1 MPILNRDDAQE
12 VERHVRDI
20 FDARDDGRGNA
31 VRRLFVEVMDF
42 MSDFGRVSLMD
53 APASVSLPGSAER
66 VAVLDGVR
74 VFYAALDSRR
84 VRTREAVAAANSL
97 ARAMGEDMLIVFA
110 NGGASEMHFVHPV
123 FGGARPVLRRMVV
136 ERGVP
141 RRTAVQQLSN
151 IYWRIQDEAGDV
163 RSALTSAF
171 DVEPVTR
178 RFFEEYDRVFNFA
191 MRAVREAR
199 GARESESD
207 AEDRRM
213 FVQTLF
219 NRLTFVYFLS
229 RKGWLRFGGDADYL
243 RALWRSYQDAG
254 GDGKNF
260 YYDRLRPLFFGGL
273 NNYRSRDITGG
284 TATPALI
291 GEVPFLNGGL
301 FKYTELDER
310 YRDSVPDAAFERA
323 LDGLFDRF
331 NFTVTESTPFDVEV
345 AVDPEMLGKMFEELV
360 TKNERHGAGAYYTP
374 RGVVSFMC
382 REGLKSYLR
391 RRVPSLDEEALAR
404 FVDGRDAAAIPPI
417 DAPAVGT
424 ALDEVSVVDPACGS
438 GAYLL
443 GMMQELVEL
452 REALYNARQD
462 PRSLYDLKL
471 HVIQRSLY
479 GADADPFAVNIAMLR
494 LWLSLSVDYEGD
506 TPEALPNLDFKIV
519 RGDSLTAPDP
529 SAAQGEMSTA
539 LIAASGLGE
548 LKGEYMRESDGARK
562 AALRARIE
570 SEESDLLRS
579 LGGAAAP
586 EGAVDWRVAF
596 SEVFANKGGFDVAI
610 ANPPYVRQEL
620 IKPDAYKNELAR
632 MYADAATRRSDLYCH
647 FYARGLQLLA
657 DGGAH
662 VFVCSNSWLDVGYG
676 AKLQE
681 YLLNA
686 ARVRTIWE
694 SAVERQFSTA
704 DVNTIISA
712 IEKTAPRDGDETRFV
727 SLRDEFNEAIAD
739 AGLRREVVKTR
750 RELLEAGLG
759 SANSRGVRKFVGD
772 KWGGK
777 YLRAPSIYHH
787 ILNEYSGRLVRL
799 GDVANVRRGI
809 TTGANGFFYLTRE
822 TIEQRGIEPEFLS
835 PAMTSPQESRS
846 VLVDARSLPYR
857 VFTCRED
864 KSEIAGTGALAYI
877 KWGESQGLHERSTLS
892 SRKRWYSLAGAADA
906 PILMNR
912 MMDETSRAFLIT
924 GTLYANNV
932 LYEIRPKPAAHA
944 NHVCAAL
951 NSTVCQMMVNLD
963 GRTNFGGGLLELS
976 AYGVAGLNIVSPAH
990 LGDFDDAIFASA
1002 DWDVLNPSRA
1012 RLALDAAVFDAL
1024 GLTLGER
1031 DAVYAAVRE
1040 LVGNRLRRAGSV

>member
-20 FDARDDGRGNA
+20 FAARDDGRGSS

-42 MSDFGRVSLMD
+42 APDFGRVSMED

-74 VFYAALDSRR
+74 VFYAALDTRR
-84 VRTREAVAAANSL
+84 VRRAEAVAAANSL

-110 NGGASEMHFVHPV
+110 NGGASELHFVHPV

-136 ERGVP
+136 ERDVP

-151 IYWRIQDEAGDV
+151 IYWHIQDEGGDV
-163 RSALTSAF
+163 RSALNSAF

-178 RFFEEYDRVFNFA
+178 RFFEEYNRVFNFA

-199 GARESESD
+199 GGLESESD

-229 RKGWLRFGGDADYL
+229 RKGWLRFGGDTDYL
-243 RALWRSYQDAG
+243 RALWRSYQDADD

-284 TATPALI
+284 AATPALI

-301 FKYTELDER
+301 FEYTELDER
-310 YRDSVPDAAFERA
+310 YRDSVPDAAFELA

-360 TKNERHGAGAYYTP
+360 TGRHESGAYYTP

-391 RRVPSLDEEALAR
+391 RSVPNLDEGALAR

-424 ALDEVSVVDPACGS
+424 ALDEVAVVDPACGS

-494 LWLSLSVDYEGD
+494 LWLSLSVDYEGEK
-506 TPEALPNLDFKIV
+506 PEALPNLDFKIV

-548 LKGEYMRESDGARK
+548 LKAAYMRESDGARK
-562 AALRARIE
+562 DALKRDILRAESALRK
-570 SEESDLLRS
+570 S

-596 SEVFANKGGFDVAI
+596 SEVFVKKGGFDVAI

-620 IKPDAYKNELAR
+620 IKPDEYKSALAR

-681 YLLNA
+681 HLLNA
-686 ARVRTIWE
+686 ARVRTVYE
-694 SAVERQFSTA
+694 SAVEKQFSTA
-704 DVNTIISA
+704 EINTIISV
-712 IEKTAPRDGDETRFV
+712 IEKASPRDGDETRFV
-727 SLRDEFNEAIAD
+727 SLRDEFDEAIAD

-759 SANSRGVRKFVGD
+759 SANRRGVRKFVGD

-777 YLRAPSIYHH
+777 YLRVPSIYHH
-787 ILNEYSGRLVRL
+787 VLKEYSGRMVRL

-809 TTGANGFFYLTRE
+809 TTGANDFFYLTRE

-835 PAMTSPQESRS
+835 PAMTTPQESRS
-846 VLVDARSLPYR
+846 VLVDAGTLPYR

-864 KSEIAGTGALAYI
+864 KSEMAGTGALAYI

-892 SRKRWYSLAGAADA
+892 SRKRWYSLAGSDDA

-932 LYEIRPKPAAHA
+932 LYEIRPKQAARA
-944 NHVCAAL
+944 NHICAAL

-976 AYGVAGLNIVSPAH
+976 AYEVAGLNIVSPAR

-1002 DWDVLNPSRA
+1002 DWDILKPSRA
-1012 RLALDAAVFDAL
+1012 RLELDAAVFDAL
-1024 GLTLGER
+1024 GLTAGER
-1031 DAVYAAVRE
+1031 DAVYAAVSE

>member
-12 VERHVRDI
+12 VERHMRDI
-20 FDARDDGRGNA
+20 FEARDDGRA
-31 VRRLFVEVMDF
+31 ALVRRLFVEVMDF
-42 MSDFGRVSLMD
+42 MPDFGRVSMAD
-53 APASVSLPGSAER
+53 APASATLPGSAER

-74 VFYAALDSRR
+74 VFYAALDTRR

-110 NGGASEMHFVHPV
+110 NGGASELHFVHPV

-151 IYWRIQDEAGDV
+151 IYWRILDEGGDV
-163 RSALTSAF
+163 RSALNSAF

-199 GARESESD
+199 GALERESD

-243 RALWRSYQDAG
+243 RALWRSYQDADADG
-254 GDGKNF
+254 GEGKNF

-301 FKYTELDER
+301 FEYTELDER
-310 YRDSVPDAAFERA
+310 YRDSVPDEAFELA
-323 LDGLFDRF
+323 LVDLFDRF

-391 RRVPSLDEEALAR
+391 RRVPSLDEEALGL
-404 FVDGRDAAAIPPI
+404 FVDERDAAAIPPI
-417 DAPAVGT
+417 EAPAVGT
-424 ALDEVSVVDPACGS
+424 ALDEVAVVDPACGS

-462 PRSLYDLKL
+462 PRSLYALKL

-479 GADADPFAVNIAMLR
+479 GADIDPFAVNIAMLR
-494 LWLSLSVDYEGD
+494 LWLSLSVDYEGE

-519 RGDSLTAPDP
+519 RGDSLTAQDP

-548 LKGEYMRESDGARK
+548 LKAAYMRESDGVRK
-562 AALRARIE
+562 DALKRDILRA
-570 SEESDLLRS
+570 ESDLRQS

-596 SEVFANKGGFDVAI
+596 SEVFVKKGGFDVAI

-620 IKPDAYKNELAR
+620 ITPDSYKRGLSSL
-632 MYADAATRRSDLYCH
+632 YANATVKSSDLYCY
-647 FYARGLQLLA
+647 FYARAMQLLA

-686 ARVRTIWE
+686 ARVRTIYE

-704 DVNTIISA
+704 EINTIISV
-712 IEKTAPRDGDETRFV
+712 IEKTPPRDEDETLFV
-727 SLRDEFNEAIAD
+727 SLRSEFDDAIAN
-739 AGLRREVVKTR
+739 AGLRREMVKTR
-750 RELLEAGLG
+750 GELREAGLDG
-759 SANSRGVRKFVGD
+759 RRKFVGD

-777 YLRAPSIYHH
+777 YLRAPDIYSY
-787 ILNEYSGRLVRL
+787 ILNEHSDKIVRL

-809 TTGANGFFYLTRE
+809 TTGVNAFFFLEEKDIARW
-822 TIEQRGIEPEFLS
+822 GIEPEFRM
-835 PAMTSPQESRS
+835 PVMTTPQESRRIA
-846 VLVDARSLPYR
+846 VDPGALRRQL
-857 VFTCRED
+857 FMCRKD
-864 KSEIAGTGALAYI
+864 KSELAGTGALKYI
-877 KWGESQGLHERSTLS
+877 QWGESQGYHRRSS
-892 SRKRWYSLAGAADA
+892 VKSRRRWYDLGKRDSVRLGMNYMIHSTARVYLGDA
-906 PILMNR
+906 WMLFGDNFQIIASDSTPLEKIWALMN
-912 MMDETSRAFLIT
+912 SAVAQLIFNVT
-924 GTLYANNV
+924 GRV
-932 LYEIRPKPAAHA
+932 
-944 NHVCAAL
+944 
-951 NSTVCQMMVNLD
+951 
-963 GRTNFGGGLLELS
+963 NFGGGLIKIQTYETKELNL
-976 AYGVAGLNIVSPAH
+976 VNPAC
-990 LGDFDDAIFASA
+990 LGSLDYAAFSEIAC
-1002 DWDVLNPSRA
+1002 DVLNPSRA
-1012 RLALDAAVFDAL
+1012 RLALDGAVFDAL
-1024 GLTLGER
+1024 GLTAGER

-1040 LVGNRLRRAGSV
+1040 LVGNRLRRAGSA

>member
-12 VERHVRDI
+12 VERHVQDI
-20 FDARDDGRGNA
+20 FAARDDGRGNA
-31 VRRLFVEVMDF
+31 VRRLFVEIMDF
-42 MSDFGRVSLMD
+42 MPDFGRVSMAD

-66 VAVLDGVR
+66 VAALDGVR
-74 VFYAALDSRR
+74 VFYAALDTRR
-84 VRTREAVAAANSL
+84 VRRAEAVAAANSL

-110 NGGASEMHFVHPV
+110 NGGASELHFVHPV

-136 ERGVP
+136 ERDMP

-163 RSALTSAF
+163 RSALNSAF

-178 RFFEEYDRVFNFA
+178 HFFKEYDRVFNFA

-229 RKGWLRFGGDADYL
+229 RKGWLRFGGDTDYL
-243 RALWRSYQDAG
+243 RALWRSYQDADD

-301 FKYTELDER
+301 FEYTELDER
-310 YRDSVPDAAFERA
+310 YRGSVPDEAFELA
-323 LDGLFDRF
+323 LDGLFDKF

-404 FVDGRDAAAIPPI
+404 FVDERDAAAIPPI
-417 DAPAVGT
+417 EAPAVGT
-424 ALDEVSVVDPACGS
+424 ALDEVTVVDPACGS

-452 REALYNARQD
+452 RDALYNARQD

-479 GADADPFAVNIAMLR
+479 GADIAPFAVNIAMLR
-494 LWLSLSVDYEGD
+494 LWLSLSVDYEGEK
-506 TPEALPNLDFKIV
+506 PLPLPNLDFKIV
-519 RGDSLTAPDP
+519 RGDSLTSQDP
-529 SAAQGEMSTA
+529 SAAQSEMSTA

-562 AALRARIE
+562 DALKRDILSAE
-570 SEESDLLRS
+570 ADLRRS

-610 ANPPYVRQEL
+610 ANPPYVRYQETSADYKRAL
-620 IKPDAYKNELAR
+620 KPLYSK
-632 MYADAATRRSDLYCH
+632 ATVGQSDLYCY
-647 FYARGLQLLA
+647 FYVRALELLR
-657 DGGAH
+657 DGGTH
-662 VFVCSNSWLDVGYG
+662 IFVCSNSWLDVRYG

-681 YLLNA
+681 YLMGNA
-686 ARVRTIWE
+686 HVCTIYE

-704 DVNTIISA
+704 DINTIISV

-727 SLRDEFNEAIAD
+727 SLRGEFDVALSDTNR
-739 AGLRREVVKTR
+739 RREVIKR
-750 RELLEAGLG
+750 RRDLLDASL
-759 SANSRGVRKFVGD
+759 APPDSRGRRKFVGD
-772 KWGGK
+772 KWGAK
-777 YLRAPSIYHH
+777 YLRAPGIYHH
-787 ILNEYSGRLVRL
+787 VMNEYRTNLIRL
-799 GDVANVRRGI
+799 GDVASAKRGI
-809 TTGANGFFYLTRE
+809 ITGANAFFFLDDERIAE
-822 TIEQRGIEPEFLS
+822 WGIEQEFLR
-835 PAMTSPQESRS
+835 PVMRTPQET
-846 VLVDARSLPYR
+846 RSLIVNPERLKHKAFICR
-857 VFTCRED
+857 VE
-864 KSEIAGTGALAYI
+864 KGILAGTAALEYI
-877 KWGESQGLHERSTLS
+877 EWGESQGFHRKSAPAARKVWYRLPIKQASMGVNIFIGETARTVFTTRDTLFSDNFHAIS
-892 SRKRWYSLAGAADA
+892 SANVQREKICA
-906 PILMNR
+906 LMN
-912 MMDETSRAFLIT
+912 
-924 GTLYANNV
+924 
-932 LYEIRPKPAAHA
+932 
-944 NHVCAAL
+944 
-951 NSTVCQMMVNLD
+951 STFGQLVINLES
-963 GRTNFGGGLLELS
+963 RTNFGQGVLEIQTYEVEGLSIVNPDHLS
-976 AYGVAGLNIVSPAH
+976 GL
-990 LGDFDDAIFASA
+990 DKAILSGA
-1002 DWDVLNPSRA
+1002 DWDVLAPSRA

-1024 GLTLGER
+1024 GLTVGER
-1031 DAVYAAVRE
+1031 EAVYQAVRE
-1040 LVGNRLRRAGSV
+1040 LVGNRLRRAGSA

>member
-1 MPILNRDDAQE
+1 MPILNRDDARE

-20 FDARDDGRGNA
+20 FDARDDGRA
-31 VRRLFVEVMDF
+31 ALVRRLFVEVMDF
-42 MSDFGRVSLMD
+42 MPDFGRVSMAD
-53 APASVSLPGSAER
+53 APSSVLLPGSAER

-74 VFYAALDSRR
+74 VFYAALDARR

-151 IYWRIQDEAGDV
+151 IYWRIQDEGGDV
-163 RSALTSAF
+163 RSALNSAF

-243 RALWRSYQDAG
+243 RALWRSYQNAG
-254 GDGKNF
+254 DDDDCKNF

-284 TATPALI
+284 AATPALI

-301 FKYTELDER
+301 FEYTELDER
-310 YRDSVPDAAFERA
+310 YRDSVPDEAFELA
-323 LDGLFDRF
+323 LVALFDKF

-360 TKNERHGAGAYYTP
+360 TGRHDSGAYYTP

-417 DAPAVGT
+417 EAPAVGT
-424 ALDEVSVVDPACGS
+424 ALDEVAVVDPACGS

-462 PRSLYDLKL
+462 PRSLYALKL

-479 GADADPFAVNIAMLR
+479 GADIDPFAVNIAMLR
-494 LWLSLSVDYEGD
+494 LWLSLSVDYEGE

-562 AALRARIE
+562 AALKARIG
-570 SEESDLLRS
+570 SAESDLRQS

-586 EGAVDWRVAF
+586 AGAVDWRVAF
-596 SEVFANKGGFDVAI
+596 SEVFVKKGGFDVAI

-620 IKPDAYKNELAR
+620 IKPDEYKSALAR

-681 YLLNA
+681 HLLNA

-712 IEKTAPRDGDETRFV
+712 IEKTSPRDEDETRFV
-727 SLRDEFNEAIAD
+727 SLRDEFDEAIAD
-739 AGLRREVVKTR
+739 ANLRREVVKTR

-777 YLRAPSIYHH
+777 YLRAPSVYHH

-799 GDVANVRRGI
+799 GDVANVGYGI
-809 TTGANGFFYLTRE
+809 KTGANDFFYLE
-822 TIEQRGIEPEFLS
+822 KKDIAQWGIEPEFLS
-835 PAMTSPQESRS
+835 PVMTSPQESRRIA
-846 VLVDARSLPYR
+846 VDPGTMRRQL
-857 VFTCRED
+857 FMCHKD
-864 KSEIAGTGALAYI
+864 KRALARTRALEYI
-877 KWGESQGLHERSTLS
+877 RWGESQGYHRRRSVASRRRWWDLGEWASVTMTMNRVIGNEARTYLFTSAGFVTNVFYTIDTKADAVTGLCGIMNSTLAQ
-892 SRKRWYSLAGAADA
+892 LV
-906 PILMNR
+906 I
-912 MMDETSRAFLIT
+912 
-924 GTLYANNV
+924 
-932 LYEIRPKPAAHA
+932 
-944 NHVCAAL
+944 
-951 NSTVCQMMVNLD
+951 NLS
-963 GRTNFGGGLLELS
+963 GRTNFGGGALEL
-976 AYGVAGLNIVSPAH
+976 ALYELTGLSIVNPAH
-990 LGDFDDAIFASA
+990 LGEFNYAIFESA
-1002 DWDVLNPSRA
+1002 DWDVMNPSRA
-1012 RLALDAAVFDAL
+1012 RLELDTAVFDAL
-1024 GLTLGER
+1024 GLTVGER
-1031 DAVYAAVRE
+1031 ECVYEAVRE